1 MIKVDSKNDKES
13 NVQVRGN
20 RQLVC
25 LELMLAMVILIG
37 NNVIQDK
44 DKKVLKD
51 VLDLD
56 TKSLENVLQNLKE
69 TLNEF

>member
-1 MIKVDSKNDKES
+1 MIKIDSKNDKNS
-13 NVQVRGN
+13 NVQVRGK
-20 RQLVC
+20 REIVC
-25 LELMLAMVILIG
+25 LELMLVMIILIG

-44 DKKVLKD
+44 DKKALKN

-69 TLNEF
+69 TLNEL

>member
-1 MIKVDSKNDKES
+1 MIKVDSKNNKES

>member
-1 MIKVDSKNDKES
+1 MIKVDSKNNKDS

-25 LELMLAMVILIG
+25 LELMLAMIILIG

-69 TLNEF
+69 ILNEF

>member
-1 MIKVDSKNDKES
+1 MIKVDSKNNKDS
-13 NVQVRGN
+13 NVQIRGN

-69 TLNEF
+69 TLTEF

>member
-1 MIKVDSKNDKES
+1 MIKVDSKNTKDS

-37 NNVIQDK
+37 NNVIQEK
-44 DKKVLKD
+44 DKKILKD

-56 TKSLENVLQNLKE
+56 EKSLENVLQNLKE

>member
-1 MIKVDSKNDKES
+1 MIKVDSRNDKDS

-20 RQLVC
+20 RETICV
-25 LELMLAMVILIG
+25 ELMITMIVLIE
-37 NNVIQDK
+37 NNVIQEK

-56 TKSLENVLQNLKE
+56 TKSLKNILQKAKATLKE
-69 TLNEF
+69 M

>member
-1 MIKVDSKNDKES
+1 MIKVDSNNNKDI

-25 LELMLAMVILIG
+25 LELMLAIVILIG
-37 NNVIQDK
+37 DNVIQDK
-44 DKKVLKD
+44 DKKVLKN